1 MTSLITIF
9 SLQYSLY
16 MRFKRMYRIFL
27 TWKASTC
34 ALSACICSITTCKTP
49 QCGSLAFKHLDHK
62 HEQLMTSEDE
72 LLCMTSS
79 FSLQYC
85 LYMRLKRMQ
94 SLYMRFKRMYM
105 QYNQSITPQWGAL
118 AYKHLHEQLMT
129 SEDELLCMTSSFSL
143 QYCLY
148 MRLKRM
154 QSLYMRFKRMYMQY
168 NQSITPQWGALA
180 YKHLHEQL
188 MTSEDELLSMT
199 SSFSLQYCL
208 YMRLKR
214 MQSLYMRFKRMYRQH
229 FHIQKW

>member
-1 MTSLITIF
+1 MKPVTSLWVGICPIVC
-9 SLQYSLY
+9 LCPGQRL
-16 MRFKRMYRIFL
+16 IFL
-27 TWKASTC
+27 FLRGKYVLKTGM
-34 ALSACICSITTCKTP
+34 LHITTCKTP

-94 SLYMRFKRMYM
+94 SLYMRLKRMQM

-143 QYCLY
+143 
-148 MRLKRM
+148 
-154 QSLYMRFKRMYMQY
+154 
-168 NQSITPQWGALA
+168 
-180 YKHLHEQL
+180 
-188 MTSEDELLSMT
+188 
-199 SSFSLQYCL
+199 
-208 YMRLKR
+208 
-214 MQSLYMRFKRMYRQH
+214 
-229 FHIQKW
+229 